1 MLNKTVKILAGFG
14 LLYYTVLRGVNAITV
29 GIRGAQFVGVDL
41 AKKEVQVK
49 LFFYIKNPLLIGV
62 KLRAITGDVYMQG
75 MKVGYVNS
83 SYDYFLS
90 GGKTQTVPVTVICN
104 IASLSEAMIANIQ
117 SGNIQTLTIAFD
129 GYITAGK
136 NGVALPIQKTIGWNE
151 IKKW

>member
-1 MLNKTVKILAGFG
+1 MNKTGKILLVCG
-14 LLYYTVLRGVNAITV
+14 LLYYTIARGVNALDIS
-29 GIRGAQFVGVDL
+29 IRGAQFGGLDL
-41 AKKEVQVK
+41 TKKEVQVK
-49 LFFYIKNPLLIGV
+49 LFFYIKNPLLIGI
-62 KLRAITGDVYMQG
+62 KLRGITGDVYMQG
-75 MKVGYVNS
+75 LKVGYVNS

-90 GGKTQTVPVTVICN
+90 GGRTQTVPVTVTCN

-117 SGNIQTLTIAFD
+117 SGNIQTLTVAFD